1 MVKTKKSDLKEKC
14 PRCVK
19 GTLVTDHESG
29 EMFCSKCGFVL
40 TEKLQ
45 EAGPECRSFTQD

>member
-1 MVKTKKSDLKEKC
+1 MKLDRESENMVKTSKANLKEKC

-29 EMFCSKCGFVL
+29 EMF
-40 TEKLQ
+40 
-45 EAGPECRSFTQD
+45 